1 MRRLVLCGVLA
12 GLLAAAGSGAAT
24 KPTPFPGTA
33 SWADARHG
41 WAPDEGYGV
50 CPRAWEAFGDSHL
63 CSTEDG
69 GRTWRMIFVGGN
81 YIFNHERTSAQAGIV
96 STGAWGHYEYWTR
109 DNGKH
114 WYGVTL
120 DGLGQSKIPRFA
132 GRGDRLYYAG
142 WDSDTV
148 YQLTPWPPQA
158 PASCAAGWS
167 RSIVE
172 EEPDPAGNVCLDP
185 VVDTGTHSVPV
196 VMVDG
201 DLLQFARVP
210 DGFFALFSPRPSD
223 EQLTTVVRRADANMI
238 RKLPAASFPGGTLEG
253 DLRLA
258 IEWPSI
264 TVVGLYRTKAPDYM
278 ESQEV
283 VWRSTDGGATWSM
296 RQRRGWTLESRSPT
310 ARSRP
315 AAGVVGN
322 EIVLA
327 GGYVPARGEDG
338 GPYRASRRVD
348 AYRPSADRWRS
359 LPGLP
364 AARARAAG
372 ASTGRELY
380 VVGGL
385 DQAGRLRREAFVL
398 RAGRWH
404 RLPSAPEARAAA
416 GAAIVADKLYVVGGY
431 AHGGLVRR
439 MLVLDLRTKRWSLAP
454 GPRPRRHLGVAAVRG
469 RIVAL
474 GGSGSGPDESMAL
487 VEGWRPGEH
496 RWRRLAPLPSR
507 RIGVTAIAHGG
518 RVLSV
523 GGSDHTYSEPLV
535 SVAALD
541 LDGGRWEALPGLGTP
556 RRGPSVAVVAGR
568 LYALWGGDSWFDPNY
583 VSNAN
588 ESLSLG
594 D

>member
-1 MRRLVLCGVLA
+1 MRRLLLCGLLVALFTASA
-12 GLLAAAGSGAAT
+12 GGAVTTA
-24 KPTPFPGTA
+24 TPFPETE
-33 SWADARHG
+33 SWVDARHG
-41 WAPDEGYGV
+41 WAPDHGYGV
-50 CPRAWEAFGDSHL
+50 CPRAWEAYGDSHL

-81 YIFNHERTSAQAGIV
+81 AIWDAERTSAQAGIV

-114 WYGVTL
+114 WYQAAL
-120 DGLGQSKIPRFA
+120 DGIDASTGPRFA
-132 GRGDRLYYAG
+132 GSGDRLYYG
-142 WDSDTV
+142 VRDRV
-148 YQLTPWPPQA
+148 YQLTPWPPEA
-158 PASCAAGWS
+158 PTCTRGWAL
-167 RSIVE
+167 SIVE
-172 EEPDPAGNVCLDP
+172 EEAHPAGNVCLDP
-185 VVDTGTHSVPV
+185 PVDTGARSQ
-196 VMVDG
+196 MVASMDG
-201 DLLQFARVP
+201 NLLQLARVP
-210 DGFFALFSPRPSD
+210 DGFFAIFTQRSID
-223 EQLTTVVRRADANMI
+223 EQLTTVARRADANII
-238 RKLPAASFPGGTLEG
+238 RKLPAASFPDGTLGG
-253 DLRLA
+253 DLRLVIA
-258 IEWPSI
+258 WPSI
-264 TVVGLYRTKAPDYM
+264 TIVGSYRTKAPDYV

-283 VWRSTDGGATWSM
+283 VWRSTDGGATWSI
-296 RQRRGWTLESRSPT
+296 RQRRGWTLERRSPT
-310 ARSRP
+310 ARSGP

-327 GGYVPARGEDG
+327 GGYLPARGEDG

-359 LPGLP
+359 LRGLP

-372 ASTGRELY
+372 ASTGREFF

-385 DQAGRLRREAFVL
+385 DQTGRLRREAFVF

-404 RLPSAPEARAAA
+404 QLPSAPEARAAA
-416 GAAIVADKLYVVGGY
+416 GAAIVAGKLYVVGGY

-439 MLVLDLRTKRWSLAP
+439 MLVLDLRTKRWSLAT

-474 GGSGSGPDESMAL
+474 GGSGPGPDESMAL
-487 VEGWRPGEH
+487 VESWRPGEH

-507 RIGVTAIAHGG
+507 RIGVTAVAHGG
-518 RVLSV
+518 RVVSV

-541 LDGGRWEALPGLGTP
+541 LDSRRWEALPGLGTP
-556 RRGPSVAVVAGR
+556 RRSPSVAVVAGS
-568 LYALWGGDSWFDPNY
+568 LYALWGGGSWFDPDH
-583 VSNAN
+583 VSTAN